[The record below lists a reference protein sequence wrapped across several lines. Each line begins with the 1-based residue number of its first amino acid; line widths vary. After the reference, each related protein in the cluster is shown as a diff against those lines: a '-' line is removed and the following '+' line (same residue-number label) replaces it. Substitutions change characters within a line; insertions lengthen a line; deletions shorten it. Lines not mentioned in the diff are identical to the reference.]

1 MGGNHNSSML
11 GRDFETLSK
20 CKERGITYS
29 AYSPLGGLSGVD
41 VVGNPVVK
49 SIGQK
54 HGKSSAQVALRWLTQ
69 QEIVVVTASYK
80 ASHLKTDLEVFD
92 FTLADDEM
100 SALRKLN
107 DTMTVGRV
115 PGEEGALHV

>member
-41 VVGNPVVK
+41 VLGNSVVK

-69 QEIVVVTASYK
+69 QGVVVVTASDK

-100 SALRKLN
+100 SALREIG
-107 DTMTVGRV
+107 DGSIAGGIAR
-115 PGEEGALHV
+115 EETS